1 MPKFEERPDLLESYA
16 KERLKGQRMRRV
28 SIFAGVGLLLGGI
41 AAEMVLNNTSYGL
54 VALFGIIGFL
64 AALGLGVAYA
74 AFVFMVSAAYS
85 RSLRKHGQTRP
96 EALQVVAILILD
108 GLATLAIA
116 AFVIRDQL
124 DARFWVA
131 ISFVVWTNIVASLL
145 GYLSEFWNG
154 MPPTKVG

>member
-1 MPKFEERPDLLESYA
+1 
-16 KERLKGQRMRRV
+16 
-28 SIFAGVGLLLGGI
+28 
-41 AAEMVLNNTSYGL
+41 
-54 VALFGIIGFL
+54 FGIIGFL

-85 RSLRKHGQTRP
+85 RNLRKHGQTRP